1 MDVFIVTGGISLDM
15 LIVALVAGRCVST
28 SGLSR
33 RRSVLAG
40 MASSVV
46 FLLLLL
52 SVVVVTLMVV
62 RYLSR

>member
-1 MDVFIVTGGISLDM
+1 MDVLIVTGGISLDV
-15 LIVALVAGRCVST
+15 LIIALVAGRCVSA

-46 FLLLLL
+46 FLLLL
-52 SVVVVTLMVV
+52 SLMVV
-62 RYLSR
+62 GLMVVHYLSR